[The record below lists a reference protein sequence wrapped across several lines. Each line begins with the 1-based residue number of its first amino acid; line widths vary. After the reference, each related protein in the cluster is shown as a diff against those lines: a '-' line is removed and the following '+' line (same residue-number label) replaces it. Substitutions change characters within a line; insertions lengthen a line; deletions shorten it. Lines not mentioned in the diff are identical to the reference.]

1 MSTEIT
7 YDAGQLYQTETE
19 RVVYYID
26 VSPHTGAP
34 TNPEV
39 HQVIDETSGG
49 ADVTATVMPTNISM
63 FIGSA
68 GTTMQLPLLRN
79 LEDGHDYRVE
89 CRCRGE
95 NAQFFE
101 FHLRVK
107 CRGVSQDPIRA
118 VGDDFTDDDD
128 TSLSAHTATGVNGGF
143 TWTVFSGNDA
153 GLTIQGNQLVS
164 GGSGNQARVRANH
177 IIGSDQRASITIVSH
192 DEGSNRA
199 DLGLLV
205 RKANDD
211 TITYYEGRIEF
222 NNGVDTV
229 YLVKLVA
236 GTGTELD
243 SDNTIT
249 WADGDVLKLEVEG
262 TSLKLYQNDVVIL
275 STTDSDITS
284 GECAGLF
291 RDANSAGPEVICDNW
306 TVTSHF

>member
-1 MSTEIT
+1 MSAEIS

-19 RVVYYID
+19 RVIYTID

-39 HQVIDETSGG
+39 HQVIDETTGG
-49 ADVTATVMPTNISM
+49 DVTATVMPANSCM

-79 LEDGHDYRVE
+79 LTDGHDYHIE

-101 FHLRVK
+101 FHLRVH
-107 CRGVSQDPIRA
+107 CRGVSQDQA
-118 VGDDFTDDDD
+118 KAAGDTFEDEDG
-128 TSLSAHTATGVNGGF
+128 TSLSDHTATGENGNF

-153 GLTIQGNQLVS
+153 GLTIQDNQLVS
-164 GGSGNQARVRANH
+164 GGSGNQARVRANQ

-211 TITYYEGRIEF
+211 VVTYYEGRIEF
-222 NNGVDTV
+222 NNGVTTA

-236 GTGTELD
+236 GVGTELD

-249 WADGDVLKLEVEG
+249 WNDGDILKLEVEG
-262 TSLKLYQNDVVIL
+262 TSLKLYQNDLVIL

-306 TVTSHF
+306 IVTSHF